1 MPRALCNDVL
11 GAGCVPH
18 AWHTTWFLVLA
29 KSQKAKKP
37 IAFRPIASIHLLYQV
52 FVYMILSRVENV
64 LDTMRPK
71 EQHRFRHY
79 CEHCH

>member
-1 MPRALCNDVL
+1 MPRTLCNDVL

-29 KSQKAKKP
+29 KSQKAKNKLLSDQLP
-37 IAFRPIASIHLLYQV
+37 AFICYTKFCLYD
-52 FVYMILSRVENV
+52 FVARGNV